1 MICPVAHL
9 HWVVVFPSF
18 WGSWVELLKMF
29 TNYCTFDP
37 LFFIIWEH
45 CQHQLLRTVTAPEKA
60 SDNTDGGSLN
70 ANVCFG
76 TKSCWWPIQHCILWI
91 GQWWPCE
98 KHEWYLVVTS
108 QTKNSSSDSN
118 LITVHVSRCF
128 LFQSLLLSG
137 GAETKET
144 KIRDNSFIHIRRKL
158 WLIHKLLLLCLRSQD
173 SCRPNIFHWQQRFP
187 INSYGACIFGEK
199 QNHVEHMMNHTVSQH
214 GWSCARGCLVLWGV
228 NPCCSSCLWWER
240 KVQVFLSA
248 KKKNNTQKRQS

>member
-137 GAETKET
+137 GASLNTADPAQGAAWSSEGWTHAVPPVFGG
-144 KIRDNSFIHIRRKL
+144 RGRCRFSYLQPHVSSVSL
-158 WLIHKLLLLCLRSQD
+158 QLLPQLLLCQFVH
-173 SCRPNIFHWQQRFP
+173 I
-187 INSYGACIFGEK
+187 
-199 QNHVEHMMNHTVSQH
+199 
-214 GWSCARGCLVLWGV
+214 
-228 NPCCSSCLWWER
+228 
-240 KVQVFLSA
+240 
-248 KKKNNTQKRQS
+248 